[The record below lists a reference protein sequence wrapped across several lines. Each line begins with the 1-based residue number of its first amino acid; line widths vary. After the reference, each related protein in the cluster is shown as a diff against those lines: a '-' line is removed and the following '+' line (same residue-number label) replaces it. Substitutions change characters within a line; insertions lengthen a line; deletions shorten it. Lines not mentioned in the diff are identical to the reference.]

1 MVKQKKTPK
10 AKKAPLPKD
19 SFAPIAKELALAYGR
34 INGAPAR
41 RLKWLLNFSELNLD
55 SLSEG
60 RLADLRW
67 ELVVFALNRKPEEM
81 KGRFGI
87 YYELTLLTLTVPVLK
102 DMPSSEIEKAFP
114 KAETE
119 EEYKKILEARESEER
134 KGASLWLVK
143 EFQTTMREIFTT
155 LFSGEP
161 WRFSRPVQPEALAL
175 THIKPKSGAEWAHNP
190 PAYTAQDILLMQVI
204 DLIKAEWPRLRRCQ
218 NPRCNRHPRFVA
230 AKKGRAQFC
239 SPQCSAYVRVN
250 KNRAG
255 KM

>member
-1 MVKQKKTPK
+1 MARQKKTPK
-10 AKKAPLPKD
+10 AKKATLPKD

-41 RLKWLLNFSELNLD
+41 RLRWLLNFSELNLD

-67 ELVVFALNRKPEEM
+67 ELVVFALNRKPAEM
-81 KGRFGI
+81 KSRFGI
-87 YYELTLLTLTVPVLK
+87 YYELSLLTLPVPVLK
-102 DMPSSEIEKAFP
+102 DMPLSEIEKASP

-119 EEYKKILEARESEER
+119 EEYKKSLEARESEER

-161 WRFSRPVQPEALAL
+161 WQFTRPARNEAVAL
-175 THIKPKSGAEWAHNP
+175 THIKPASGAPWAHNP
-190 PAYTAQDILLMQVI
+190 PAYTAEDILLMQVI
-204 DLIKAEWPRLRRCQ
+204 DLIKAEWLRLRRCQ
-218 NPRCNRHPRFVA
+218 NPQCNRHPRFVA
-230 AKKGRAQFC
+230 ANKDRAQFC
-239 SPQCSAYVRVN
+239 SPQCSAYVRVS
-250 KNRAG
+250 KKRG
-255 KM
+255 KL